1 MSNESIRI
9 RLTYAKLGNL
19 RFIGHLDL
27 QRLFERALRR
37 TNLPLRYTQ
46 GFSPHMR
53 INLASALPL
62 GFVGQAEQ
70 MDFWLDQEFS
80 LDEIS
85 SRLSTS
91 LPAELILKDL
101 QVIDNKQPSLQASL
115 LSSEYE
121 IVLPAAID
129 LQTLKDQIGTLLAQD
144 TLPVQRRKKTVDL
157 KNLILDWSLPSDSP
171 VTILKISMKSGPLE
185 NGRPDEFLELLEIDP
200 ADCLVTRT
208 KLIFEE
214 EE

>member
-1 MSNESIRI
+1 MNNEPIRV
-9 RLTYAKLGNL
+9 RMTYAKLGNL

-27 QRLFERALRR
+27 QRLFERTLRR

-62 GFVGQAEQ
+62 GFVGQAEH
-70 MDFWLDQEFS
+70 MDFWLDQELP

-85 SRLSTS
+85 SRLRTS

-101 QVIDNKQPSLQASL
+101 QVIDNQLPSLQASL

-121 IVLPAAID
+121 ILLPADID
-129 LQTLKDQIGTLLAQD
+129 LQTLKDQISMLMAQD

-157 KNLILDWSLPSDSP
+157 KNLILDWQLLSESQM
-171 VTILKISMKSGPLE
+171 TILKISMKSSPLE
-185 NGRPDEFLELLEIDP
+185 NGRPDEFLELLGVDP

-214 EE
+214 E

>member
-62 GFVGQAEQ
+62 GFIGQAEQ
-70 MDFWLDQEFS
+70 MDFWLDQEIP
-80 LDEIS
+80 LNEIS
-85 SRLSTS
+85 SRLRTS
-91 LPAELILKDL
+91 LPSELILKDL
-101 QVIDNKQPSLQASL
+101 QVIDNKQSSLQASL

-121 IVLPAAID
+121 ILLPADID
-129 LQTLKDQIGTLLAQD
+129 LQILKDQIGTCLLY
-144 TLPVQRRKKTVDL
+144 T
-157 KNLILDWSLPSDSP
+157 SDAA
-171 VTILKISMKSGPLE
+171 
-185 NGRPDEFLELLEIDP
+185 DE
-200 ADCLVTRT
+200 
-208 KLIFEE
+208 
-214 EE
+214 

>member
-1 MSNESIRI
+1 MSSQPIRI
-9 RLTYAKLGNL
+9 RMTYAKLGNL
-19 RFIGHLDL
+19 RFVGHLDL

-53 INLASALPL
+53 VNLASALPL

-70 MDFWLDQEFS
+70 MDFWLDQDLP

-85 SRLSTS
+85 SRLNKS

-121 IVLPAAID
+121 ILLPAGID
-129 LQTLKDQIGTLLAQD
+129 PQALKDQINTLLSQEA
-144 TLPVQRRKKTVDL
+144 LPVQRRKKTVDL
-157 KNLILDWSLPSDSP
+157 KNLILEWQLPGDAP
-171 VTILKISMKSGPLE
+171 ETLLKLSMKSSPLE
-185 NGRPDEFLELLEIDP
+185 NGRPDEFLDLLGIDP
-200 ADCLVTRT
+200 AECLITRT

-214 EE
+214 E

>member
-1 MSNESIRI
+1 MNSEPMRI
-9 RLTYAKLGNL
+9 RMTYAKLGNL

-62 GFVGQAEQ
+62 GFIGEAEQ
-70 MDFWLDQEFS
+70 MDFWLDQDVP

-85 SRLSTS
+85 NRLSKS

-101 QVIDNKQPSLQASL
+101 QVIDNQLPSLQASL

-121 IVLPAAID
+121 IALPADID
-129 LQTLKDQIGTLLAQD
+129 SETLRDQIKTLLAQD
-144 TLPVQRRKKTVDL
+144 SLPVQRRKKTVDL
-157 KNLILDWSLPSDSP
+157 KNLILEWQLVNVAPKP
-171 VTILKISMKSGPLE
+171 LLEITMKSTPFE
-185 NGRPDEFLELLEIDP
+185 NGRPDELLLLLGSDP
-200 ADCLVTRT
+200 ADCVITRT
-208 KLIFEE
+208 KLIFSED
-214 EE
+214 